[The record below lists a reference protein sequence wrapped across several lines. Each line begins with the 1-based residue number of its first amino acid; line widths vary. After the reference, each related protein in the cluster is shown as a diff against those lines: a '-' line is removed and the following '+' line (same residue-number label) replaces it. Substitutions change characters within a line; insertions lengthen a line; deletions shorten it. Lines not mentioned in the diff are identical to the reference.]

1 MSNEIQKVDNQSP
14 KKVSQNQDQFLFKE
28 PEGYKLSPIR
38 EMKEKIISEYRKKN
52 QSIVEKLERTAAGY
66 NTDQLLTVIM
76 EEILMTYEDALGNVL
91 LLENNGDLSAAS
103 NVSFKRTELLK
114 SVAEIASRKKE
125 LNQKN
130 GEVDLNSP
138 VFCTFQKICFEK
150 MVLALQEV
158 KMSPEMVN
166 LFLSS
171 WQDKMKNWDKELKAA
186 LKELESD

>member
-1 MSNEIQKVDNQSP
+1 MSNEMQKKDESSP
-14 KKVSQNQDQFLFKE
+14 EKISKGEFLFKE

-52 QSIVEKLERTAAGY
+52 QSIVDKLERTAAGY

-91 LLENNGDLSAAS
+91 ILESNGDLQAAS
-103 NVSFKRTELLK
+103 NISFKRTDLLR

-130 GEVDLNSP
+130 GDVDLNSP

-150 MVLALQEV
+150 MILALQDV
-158 KMSPEMVN
+158 KISPELIN

-171 WQDKMKNWDKELKAA
+171 WQEKMKNWDKELKSA
-186 LKELESD
+186 LKELEED